1 MWVKNGPFSE
11 KNPKNAEQDNKWLIY
26 GFSLNTRF
34 IRNVL
39 YCNKIQHQSARG
51 QGVATSCVC
60 DAEKSHC
67 FFASLGLFVL
77 FLCDPHESLKT
88 QNLYGAEKNHEGGG
102 ENPSVKKAEM
112 RAEEKERRKRSPLFF
127 QHPKKRR
134 GGTGIWTI

>member
-88 QNLYGAEKNHEGGG
+88 QINILGWERLGVVVSAVGGG
-102 ENPSVKKAEM
+102 AVSLAG
-112 RAEEKERRKRSPLFF
+112 L
-127 QHPKKRR
+127 RR
-134 GGTGIWTI
+134 GEAGD